1 MPERRILEPEREK
14 TGQRLDCYL
23 SEALEVTRSAVQN
36 WLEQGLV
43 RVNGRP
49 QEKNYR
55 LREGDR
61 IEAELPAPAPCQ
73 AVAEDIP
80 LDIVYEDDDLLV
92 VNKPKGMVVHPAAG
106 NPSGTLVNALLA
118 HCGDSLS
125 GINGVLRPGIV
136 HRIDKDT
143 SGLLIVAKNDFAHQG
158 LAEQIKAHSFD
169 RIYEAVVC
177 GHLREAAGRVD
188 APIGRHPVH
197 RKRMAVT
204 DRHSWQAVTHY
215 ETIREYPG
223 YAYIRLR
230 LETGRTHQI
239 RVHMASLGHPV
250 AGDEVYGKPLPGL
263 QGQCLHARGIGFRH
277 PRSGAYL
284 HFTSPLP
291 AYFTAFLE
299 QIAKD

>member
-125 GINGVLRPGIV
+125 GINGVLRPCIV

-204 DRHSWQAVTHY
+204 DRHSRQAVTHY

-223 YAYIRLR
+223 YAHIRLR

-239 RVHMASLGHPV
+239 RVHMAYLGHPV
-250 AGDEVYGKPLPGL
+250 AGDVVYGKPLPGL
-263 QGQCLHARGIGFRH
+263 QGQCLHAREIGFRH

>member
-1 MPERRILEPEREK
+1 M
-14 TGQRLDCYL
+14 
-23 SEALEVTRSAVQN
+23 
-36 WLEQGLV
+36 
-43 RVNGRP
+43 
-49 QEKNYR
+49 
-55 LREGDR
+55 
-61 IEAELPAPAPCQ
+61 
-73 AVAEDIP
+73 
-80 LDIVYEDDDLLV
+80 
-92 VNKPKGMVVHPAAG
+92 
-106 NPSGTLVNALLA
+106 
-118 HCGDSLS
+118 
-125 GINGVLRPGIV
+125 LRPGIV

-204 DRHSWQAVTHY
+204 DRHSRQAVTHY

-223 YAYIRLR
+223 YAHIRLR

-239 RVHMASLGHPV
+239 RVHMAYLGHPV

-263 QGQCLHARGIGFRH
+263 QGQCLHAREIGFRH